1 MWLALVTVL
10 LLRRDT
16 MTKVSYKRKHSI
28 EGLITASV
36 SQSFVIMVGGMGAG
50 RQSLEQ
56 CLRAYS

>member
-1 MWLALVTVL
+1 
-10 LLRRDT
+10 